1 MAFGTGFMAITFWL
15 IGSKIWVLGKK
26 FDLVTPSDLIHHI
39 YRNRFLSILFAMVM
53 IVFTVPYLAIQ
64 PMAGGLVFEEL
75 FGIPKV
81 WGAVIITGVIL
92 IYTLRGGLK
101 AIAWTDVFQG
111 LLMLVLMTAA
121 LIIVA
126 NHFGGLS
133 AAFERV
139 RSMSPELFS
148 RPGAKGAYTPGIWF
162 SWMLLWFFCD
172 PMFPQL
178 FQRFYAGRNPGS
190 LARTMLAY
198 PAICTVVFFLPISI
212 GILGH
217 LYVSSGNAV
226 DNPEKILPILMTS
239 IGGPFMGTLILAGG
253 LAALMSTMDSQLL
266 TVSSIFTRDIYP
278 LFSHK
283 REAPAISGR
292 IFIVVIALCGLALAV
307 LSQSTMLEIVKHAF
321 TGLAVL
327 MPSVLFGLY
336 WKNPRVESAISSI
349 LAGQALVVAYA
360 IFPESTPAFGFLPA
374 VPIILVSVGVFLGVQ
389 IIIEKLPDL
398 SIKPV
403 SLTYGI
409 IFTVIFIL
417 AMDFWNWGKS
427 GPFVFGLPYWT
438 WYFIGLSLIQTV
450 AMVFWLH
457 KNKLMKAVEE

>member
-1 MAFGTGFMAITFWL
+1 
-15 IGSKIWVLGKK
+15 
-26 FDLVTPSDLIHHI
+26 
-39 YRNRFLSILFAMVM
+39 
-53 IVFTVPYLAIQ
+53 
-64 PMAGGLVFEEL
+64 
-75 FGIPKV
+75 
-81 WGAVIITGVIL
+81 
-92 IYTLRGGLK
+92 
-101 AIAWTDVFQG
+101 
-111 LLMLVLMTAA
+111 
-121 LIIVA
+121 
-126 NHFGGLS
+126 
-133 AAFERV
+133 
-139 RSMSPELFS
+139 
-148 RPGAKGAYTPGIWF
+148 
-162 SWMLLWFFCD
+162 
-172 PMFPQL
+172 
-178 FQRFYAGRNPGS
+178 
-190 LARTMLAY
+190 MLAY